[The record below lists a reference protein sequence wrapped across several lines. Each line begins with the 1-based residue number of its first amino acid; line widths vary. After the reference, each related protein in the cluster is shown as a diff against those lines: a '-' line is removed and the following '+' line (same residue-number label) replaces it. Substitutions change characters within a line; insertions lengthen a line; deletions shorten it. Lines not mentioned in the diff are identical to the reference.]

1 MTNQPPSS
9 EISTRITVSPGKLG
23 RRLGRRSCQNIW
35 PRMKGTVQ
43 SAEKNMTWNEFI
55 PWPSAL
61 IDTSEQA

>member
-1 MTNQPPSS
+1 
-9 EISTRITVSPGKLG
+9 
-23 RRLGRRSCQNIW
+23 
-35 PRMKGTVQ
+35 VQ